1 MTAASVPSFAFPS
14 APLPTDSALAF
25 IKKSWP
31 YKSGTS
37 DYLSF
42 VVDPL
47 GGTELVLEIDYPAGG
62 YAEHNPGGVS
72 GMHFDVF
79 GAEGGMQRAI
89 MSYEV
94 GFSKGFDFVFG
105 GKLPGLY
112 GGDEAGGCSGGRH
125 SDICFSLRLMW
136 RQAGMGEVY
145 AYIPTYTNFC
155 DATMECNDEY
165 GFSIDRGSWN
175 FTSGGWTT
183 VTEIAVLNSSP
194 GPSGEANGVLSVY
207 AGSTLAFTK
216 NDVVFRTNTSVAFS
230 SFFVSS
236 FFGGSTDPKFAGK
249 GGSSY
254 FKNFQFFAGSAPSTG
269 TGTVVTASMPG

>member
-1 MTAASVPSFAFPS
+1 MVYRQRQTRARGLWERPKPEVRFQRGAERDPDQVAHPSSRSTKTALPSASGSAIVSTPPSSAVTPAPGSGPASSIAAASSMTAASVPSFAFPS

-94 GFSKGFDFVFG
+94 RV
-105 GKLPGLY
+105 
-112 GGDEAGGCSGGRH
+112 
-125 SDICFSLRLMW
+125 
-136 RQAGMGEVY
+136 
-145 AYIPTYTNFC
+145 
-155 DATMECNDEY
+155 
-165 GFSIDRGSWN
+165 
-175 FTSGGWTT
+175 
-183 VTEIAVLNSSP
+183 
-194 GPSGEANGVLSVY
+194 
-207 AGSTLAFTK
+207 
-216 NDVVFRTNTSVAFS
+216 
-230 SFFVSS
+230 
-236 FFGGSTDPKFAGK
+236 
-249 GGSSY
+249 
-254 FKNFQFFAGSAPSTG
+254 G
-269 TGTVVTASMPG
+269 TGARCEVRLTPVGGTGRLQ